1 MQRAPARQD
10 CEKMIVVLIVGLF
23 ATWICRQMMVM
34 MVIVVVR
41 VYGNFLVADSS
52 HVNEIECWY
61 WNSLSWIVIL
71 RSRSWFL
78 WAHPLNWK

>member
-41 VYGNFLVADSS
+41 VYATFWLLTQVMSMKSNAGIGILYRGSS
-52 HVNEIECWY
+52 FYAAEAGFFGH
-61 WNSLSWIVIL
+61 IL
-71 RSRSWFL
+71 
-78 WAHPLNWK
+78 